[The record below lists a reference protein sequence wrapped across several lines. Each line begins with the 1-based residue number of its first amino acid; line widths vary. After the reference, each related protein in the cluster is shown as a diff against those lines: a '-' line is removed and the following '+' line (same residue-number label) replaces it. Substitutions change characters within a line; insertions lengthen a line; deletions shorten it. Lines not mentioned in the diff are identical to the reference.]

1 MPSIV
6 ETIKKDSYKAL
17 IEEGLIRIKTYYN
30 AIEAENGLTSCNEEE
45 KTFYMSQVISKIK
58 HKKADSIV
66 CYPLNSYLSTLTVS
80 TLNSMKQDFEDAYN
94 KSEEEK
100 SLNELFEKYCV
111 FMSQL
116 PNSYIQSDL
125 EELPHSLNKVFLV
138 KYFSSS
144 FNYPKT
150 FNPFMEAYNTVCTIF
165 SHLSKTTLSSYLLS
179 DNLYSEQFITL
190 YRAIFT
196 QSKVVQNFFTRE
208 LNNKHLYN
216 TFNSFKAILEDADKT
231 KRFFYNFIHPCILPM
246 TIKGFTNRTMQI
258 FINLEGWTINNA
270 KNDDD
275 DDEIEP
281 TLEEQKNVRLLY

>member
-6 ETIKKDSYKAL
+6 ETIKKDSIKTV
-17 IEEGLIRIKTYYN
+17 IEEGLLIIKNYYN
-30 AIEAENGLTSCNEEE
+30 AIEAENGLTSCTEED
-45 KTFYMSQVISKIK
+45 KAFYMSQVINKIK
-58 HKKADSIV
+58 HKKADSTV
-66 CYPLNSYLSTLTVS
+66 YYPFNAYFSSFTVS

-94 KSEEEK
+94 KSDEEK
-100 SLNELFEKYCV
+100 SFNELIEKYCG
-111 FMSQL
+111 FISQL
-116 PNSYIQSDL
+116 SNSKMQNKLIDL
-125 EELPHSLNKVFLV
+125 STSLNKVFLV

-144 FNYPKT
+144 FNYPNT
-150 FNPFMEAYNTVCTIF
+150 VEPFMNAYNKICDIF
-165 SHLSKTTLSSYLLS
+165 SRLSNSASDDLLS

-208 LNNKHLYN
+208 SNNKELYN

-231 KRFFYNFIHPCILPM
+231 QTFFYNFIHPCILPM

-258 FINLEGWTINNA
+258 FINLEGWTIKRA
-270 KNDDD
+270 KTDD

>member
-17 IEEGLIRIKTYYN
+17 IEEGLIIIQKYYN
-30 AIEAENGLTSCNEEE
+30 AIEAENGLTSCNEED
-45 KTFYMSQVISKIK
+45 KAFYMSQVINKIK
-58 HKKADSIV
+58 HKKADSTV
-66 CYPLNSYLSTLTVS
+66 YYPFNAYFSSFTVS

-94 KSEEEK
+94 KSDEEK
-100 SLNELFEKYCV
+100 LYKELKKKYCG
-111 FMSQL
+111 FILQL
-116 PNSYIQSDL
+116 SNSKMQNKLIDL
-125 EELPHSLNKVFLV
+125 SKSLNKVFLV

-144 FNYPKT
+144 FNYPNT
-150 FNPFMEAYNTVCTIF
+150 VEPFMNAYNKICDIF
-165 SHLSKTTLSSYLLS
+165 SRLSNSPSNYLLS
-179 DNLYSEQFITL
+179 ILYSEQFISL

-208 LNNKHLYN
+208 SNNKHLYN

-231 KRFFYNFIHPCILPM
+231 QTFFYNFIHPCILPM

-258 FINLEGWTINNA
+258 FINLEGWTIKRA
-270 KNDDD
+270 KTDD